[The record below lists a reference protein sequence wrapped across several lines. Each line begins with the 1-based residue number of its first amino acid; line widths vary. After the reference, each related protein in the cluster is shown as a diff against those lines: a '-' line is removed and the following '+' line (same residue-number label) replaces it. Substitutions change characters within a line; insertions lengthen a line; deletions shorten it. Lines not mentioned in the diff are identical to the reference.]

1 MNLMP
6 KHFFNSLLDDFLELP
21 ISKNNIMKVD
31 IFEKDDLYNM
41 EIEIPGFKKENI
53 MVDYKDGYLTIS
65 AKKDE
70 TKEDKEYI
78 RRERFYGEYQRSFY
92 IGDIDDTQ
100 INAQF
105 NDGLL
110 TVTFPKSDDK
120 SSRKKSIEIQ

>member
-1 MNLMP
+1 
-6 KHFFNSLLDDFLELP
+6 
-21 ISKNNIMKVD
+21 MKVD

>member
-41 EIEIPGFKKENI
+41 EIEMPGFKKENI